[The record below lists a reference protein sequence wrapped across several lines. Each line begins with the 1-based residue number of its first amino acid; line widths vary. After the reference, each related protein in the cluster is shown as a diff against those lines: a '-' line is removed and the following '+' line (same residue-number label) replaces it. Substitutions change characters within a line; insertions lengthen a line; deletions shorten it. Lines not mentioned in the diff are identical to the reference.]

1 MATEHEFAGE
11 NMVNHSTNVR
21 HQGYKSK
28 NFIVFDFLE
37 IEFKHGM
44 QLTKQVSI
52 MQNKYKL
59 EYNTLWILK
68 RDNQSQ
74 SLVFSEG

>member
-59 EYNTLWILK
+59 EYNTL
-68 RDNQSQ
+68 
-74 SLVFSEG
+74 